1 MGRRLHHRIDGAGKA
16 YRTFIA
22 DRPRVLGQ
30 TSTCFS
36 RNETMRLRLSRRLV
50 FLLAVFA
57 LGIAAYMLYP
67 IAEVSM
73 PPVMYA
79 IIVVLLGLG
88 TWYEFRG
95 PPDNPR

>member
-1 MGRRLHHRIDGAGKA
+1 
-16 YRTFIA
+16 
-22 DRPRVLGQ
+22 
-30 TSTCFS
+30 
-36 RNETMRLRLSRRLV
+36 MRSQLSRGLV
-50 FLLAVFA
+50 FLLAVIA

-67 IAEVSM
+67 MAEVSM